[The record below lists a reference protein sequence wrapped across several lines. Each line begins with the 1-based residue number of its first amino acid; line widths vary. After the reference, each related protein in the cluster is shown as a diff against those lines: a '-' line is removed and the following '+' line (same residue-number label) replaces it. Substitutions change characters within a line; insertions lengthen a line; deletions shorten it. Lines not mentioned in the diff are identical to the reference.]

1 MSKSVRVRTQV
12 GKDQSLTFNLN
23 QDFEFI
29 EILSL
34 KLSQNEIYTRQC
46 ADYGVVV
53 GRISI
58 NNGFGIPNAK
68 LSIFIPI
75 SAEDEVNPL
84 INSIYPYKS
93 PEEINEDGFR
103 YNLLP
108 YKPSYPG
115 HSATGS
121 FPDLQDVLT
130 NSTAV
135 EIYDKYYKFTVT
147 TNDSGD
153 FMLFGVPT
161 GSQNLVMNVDLSD
174 IGPFSQ
180 SPQDLIRL
188 GLATESQVNGTKF
201 QTSENLF
208 SLPQIVSVTQQVTV
222 NPLWGDEEL
231 CQISITRAD
240 IDLTQ
245 TKNIEIK
252 PTAIF
257 MGSIFSDTDR
267 GSIKK
272 NCKPP
277 LKSGNLCSLNSG
289 PGQILSL
296 RQTIRQDFQGRP
308 VLEEYE
314 LENNGNVIDE
324 NGTWLLD
331 VPMNLDYITTN
342 EFGEQVFSNDEKKGI
357 PTRGKYR
364 FKIKWNQSPDLSLP
378 VRRANFLIPNVREH
392 GWNDSS
398 SDPFL
403 IGNPMDV
410 DYKLFKASYAFSL
423 NWDDYGLTGNTVGE
437 KIIQEAIDCK
447 DKFYDMS
454 YNKVY
459 TISQLI
465 TRYTKGAF
473 ARRYSGIKAI
483 TDEECESTTN
493 KFPSNDAQFKPDFL
507 FTVFSIL
514 IIFLSILLKIF
525 TKVLHVVCKLLS
537 DILKFL
543 KKIDGNIVNLS
554 GAIRAIEKLLEGLSG
569 FNLPMYTYPDCELCD
584 CSPAGSS
591 AGSIPNG
598 LIGSPLSP
606 FKNYSV
612 LADLVDPGQYESQL
626 NSGDNDF
633 TPIAQAFYAGFVT
646 NNTRNAWGFKTPQI
660 QLFKYET
667 ADGGSG
673 LNFFWTTTLPLHER
687 ATLQTAKGKFFGSGL
702 NRNWIDTNQESQ
714 FNQSTSGGQTY
725 YLGGGTTQVKVC
737 FNTQLNSPDLSW
749 DFVFDSGSGKFIQT
763 NLLTNTVLNNT
774 SLGFHYDNIFIL
786 LTEEKYNS
794 ETLITFENPL
804 SYNDINLSGTVTNQ
818 FGTNSVTGTSIN
830 NGITPISVSHTHP
843 MTGKRCI
850 TNYNISGNSSD
861 NNFLRFPT
869 GMEYYQVI
877 TSMTVSQ
884 MVTLQAPPS
893 GPGWEAHMQDASYYR
908 RVFDP
913 WTRFINMDVFNGG
926 INPTWSYE
934 NGWQK
939 YSDKSAVYVTILM
952 RGVDPHSTSQPMR
965 IGLGRIFAKLNHWDT
980 SVYGNFKL
988 NIPMQP
994 NDGKDFGELP
1004 QPLNQGYAQ
1013 DLAHRCVRHEL
1024 IPSNNNLASID
1035 TGYSKG
1041 RLFFKPYHFI
1051 PSQNNWTSFTTK
1063 SPYNFISTSEY
1074 DVGINM
1080 LNGFD
1085 VDPGLP
1091 IETSNYFTRLS
1102 TTGGRGIRIGSLN
1115 YYSYAD
1121 YVNIP
1126 FFGNV
1131 LITGAATL
1139 PYYNRSYQ
1147 PGESVEGI
1155 PFMCLGGISQTSLPN
1170 PTFLAGFQQSRYL
1183 NSVYYSRKYSDGLS
1197 LTMSNNERIV
1207 MRSDRLPTSD
1217 IYQRFQANTMGGM
1230 ANGHFKLYEV
1240 PIEGI
1245 VSSGETQPPQLT
1257 FQISEPET
1265 PESGETPNS
1274 IAQILASFSCQS
1286 LVPVNCY
1293 ASANNGESITV
1304 APTSTCTYVSYPDGD
1319 GNNPNTQF
1327 FIEGSCYSLVRPPY
1341 NQKDNVKNDR
1351 ELINEWAS
1359 RININFGAC
1368 REVFSHL
1375 FVNNWI
1381 NGTLYMVPF
1390 RTSRFFTGPNAN
1402 PPNQPYNKYC
1412 KDTVFLHPDDFN
1424 FYYRS
1429 APYEDTNTGGIFLGR
1444 EGNEFLGQKV
1454 GNSKNHMY
1462 PTTIMDLGPR
1472 DELQKYLS
1480 QSGNWDGYIMNQLSP
1495 TTFGD
1500 TSELLN
1506 LFVLSRL
1513 ANTSF
1518 TNVFKARGASVLNFF
1533 DSRKKRFVDADFA
1546 QMIATNS
1553 QFGVDSY
1560 DPENYPEPP
1569 PNTNFSSS
1577 LYLRTNFSSPKDV
1590 VFGIFYNGNEQSRD
1604 YISPNRTVYN
1614 DSADIGDPCATG
1626 SIPVTTQIVPFYLWE
1641 LDPNNSR
1648 SNIFGAQSNDWR
1660 YSPFSYGYQKIDR
1673 LVQYQYS
1680 RVYQPDANI
1689 NQIKYHKG
1697 WIYNVDTFTNPA
1709 TGELDYKPE
1718 PSFYPGPYV
1727 FGAPY
1732 YFYFG
1737 LINGASA
1744 FDRFSAKWI
1753 DTENIV

>member
-1 MSKSVRVRTQV
+1 MSKSVRLRTQV

-75 SAEDEVNPL
+75 SAEDEVNPI

-121 FPDLQDVLT
+121 FPDLEDVLT

-153 FMLFGVPT
+153 FMLFGIPT
-161 GSQNLVMNVDLSD
+161 GSQKLVMNVDLSD

-180 SPQDLIRL
+180 SPQDLIRI
-188 GLATESQVNGTKF
+188 GLATESQVNGVKF

-257 MGSIFSDTDR
+257 MGSIFSDSDR

-272 NCKPP
+272 KCKPP

-296 RQTIRQDFQGRP
+296 RQTIRQDLQGRP

-378 VRRANFLIPNVREH
+378 VRRANFLVPNVKEH
-392 GWNDSS
+392 GWNSS
-398 SDPFL
+398 DEESDPFL
-403 IGNPMDV
+403 ITDPTNE

-423 NWDDYGLTGNTVGE
+423 NWDDYGVTGDTVGE

-483 TDEECESTTN
+483 TDDECESTTN

-507 FTVFSIL
+507 FTVFSVL

-525 TKVLHVVCKLLS
+525 VKVLHVVCKLLS
-537 DILKFL
+537 DILDL
-543 KKIDGNIVNLS
+543 LNKIDGKAGINLS
-554 GAIRAIEKLLEGLSG
+554 RAINAVQQLLEGLSG

-584 CSPAGSS
+584 CKPAGTA
-591 AGSIPNG
+591 AGGIPNG
-598 LIGSPLSP
+598 IFGSPISP
-606 FKNYSV
+606 FRNNSV
-612 LADLVDPGQYESQL
+612 LADLIDTGQYESQL
-626 NSGDNDF
+626 TNGDTDF
-633 TPIAQAFYAGFVT
+633 TPIAQIFYAGLVT
-646 NNTRNAWGFKTPQI
+646 NNTSRAWGFKTPQI
-660 QLFKYET
+660 QLFKFET
-667 ADGGSG
+667 AGGSSG
-673 LNFFWTTTLPLHER
+673 LNYFWTTTLPLHER
-687 ATLQTAKGKFFGSGL
+687 ATLQTAKGKFFGSGF
-702 NRNWIDTNQESQ
+702 NRVWINPSEESP
-714 FNQSTSGGQTY
+714 FNQYISGGETY

-737 FNTQLNSPDLSW
+737 FNTQLNNPNQDW
-749 DFVFDSGSGKFIQT
+749 DFQYDSGTGKFVRT
-763 NLLTNTVLNNT
+763 SLLTTVQNSTN
-774 SLGFHYDNIFIL
+774 LGFHYDNIFIL
-786 LTEEKYNS
+786 LTEEKYES
-794 ETLITFENPL
+794 ETLLTFENPFT
-804 SYNDINLSGTVTNQ
+804 YNDVNLSGTVTNQ

-830 NGITPISVSHTHP
+830 NGQQNISVSHTHP
-843 MTGKRCI
+843 MTGKRLI
-850 TNYNISGNSSD
+850 TKYNISGNSLD
-861 NNFLRFPT
+861 NQFLRFPT

-877 TSMTVSQ
+877 TSTTVSE
-884 MVTLQAPPS
+884 MLTIRDNNPDGV
-893 GPGWEAHMQDASYYR
+893 MQDACYYN
-908 RVFDP
+908 RVFES
-913 WTRFINMDVFNGG
+913 WTRFVNMDAFSRGLNY
-926 INPTWSYE
+926 NWTWE
-934 NGWQK
+934 NGWSK

-952 RGVDPHSTSQPMR
+952 RGVDPHSTSQPMK
-965 IGLGRIFAKLNHWDT
+965 IGLGRIFAKINHWEN

-994 NDGKDFGELP
+994 NDGLDFGFSGSNSS
-1004 QPLNQGYAQ
+1004 QADAQ
-1013 DLAHRCVRHEL
+1013 NFAHRCVRHEL
-1024 IPSNNNLASID
+1024 IPPNNNSTSID

-1041 RLFFKPYHFI
+1041 RLFFKSYHFQ

-1080 LNGFD
+1080 LTGFAP
-1085 VDPGLP
+1085 DPNLS
-1091 IETSNYFTRLS
+1091 IETSNFFTFLS
-1102 TTGGRGIRIGSLN
+1102 TTQGRGIRIGARN
-1115 YYSYAD
+1115 YYSYG
-1121 YVNIP
+1121 
-1126 FFGNV
+1126 GNV
-1131 LITGAATL
+1131 SSGEGDVGITGPATQA
-1139 PYYNRSYQ
+1139 YNNRSYQ

-1155 PFMCLGGISQTSLPN
+1155 PFMCLGGVDGFSLPDN
-1170 PTFLAGFQQSRYL
+1170 PDFVAGIQRSTAL
-1183 NSVYYSRKYSDGLS
+1183 NSIYYSRKYPDSDF
-1197 LTMSNNERIV
+1197 TMSNNERIV

-1217 IYQRFQANTMGGM
+1217 LYQKFQANTMGGM
-1230 ANGHFKLYEV
+1230 ANGHFKLYEI
-1240 PIEGI
+1240 PIEG
-1245 VSSGETQPPQLT
+1245 VVTSGESQPQQLT
-1257 FQISEPET
+1257 FQISEPEP
-1265 PESGETPNS
+1265 PEPGETPNS
-1274 IAQILASFSCQS
+1274 ISTILETFSCQS

-1293 ASANNGESITV
+1293 SSANNGESITV
-1304 APTSTCTYVSYPDGD
+1304 APIGNCTYQSYTDRNGTAF
-1319 GNNPNTQF
+1319 NTQF

-1341 NQKDNVKNDR
+1341 NQRDNVKNDR

-1390 RTSRFFTGPNAN
+1390 RTTRYFTGPFDN

-1429 APYEDTNTGGIFLGR
+1429 APYEDFVDGGNFLGR
-1444 EGNEFLGQKV
+1444 NGNKYLGQTV
-1454 GNSKNHMY
+1454 GNTKNHMY

-1495 TTFGD
+1495 TSFGD

-1533 DSRKKRFVDADFA
+1533 DSRKKRFVDGDFA

-1604 YISPNRTVYN
+1604 YISPNRTVY
-1614 DSADIGDPCATG
+1614 DDTADIGDPCAIG
-1626 SIPVTTQIVPFYLWE
+1626 SIPVTTQTVPFYLWE
-1641 LDPNNSR
+1641 LKINPK
-1648 SNIFGAQSNDWR
+1648 SNIFGAQSNDWKFDT
-1660 YSPFSYGYQKIDR
+1660 FSYQYQKIDR
-1673 LVQYQYS
+1673 LIPYQDSY
-1680 RVYQPDANI
+1680 VYQPASNI

-1697 WIYNVDTFTNPA
+1697 WIYNVEPIINPA
-1709 TGELDYKPE
+1709 TEEFDYKPE
-1718 PSFYPGPYV
+1718 PSLSLGPYL

-1744 FDRFSAKWI
+1744 FDRFAAKWI